1 MSWATFWATF
11 WQTRLV
17 TLFANNPFV
26 TALIKQSFGNG
37 KSAFV
42 SKRFFSRLWRVWL
55 VCPTIKKCRKNRG
68 RRKKV
73 FVLLLEKNK
82 RPCLQ
87 FQRVISIWDRRI
99 LLQSKGNGNS
109 AIRIAPS
116 RPGKGSQTID
126 RRRLGTL
133 FLPQKS

>member
-1 MSWATFWATF
+1 MSWATVWATF

-26 TALIKQSFGNG
+26 TALIKQPFGNG
-37 KSAFV
+37 KSSFV

-73 FVLLLEKNK
+73 FLSFFWKKIKGLVCNSDVLFLFGIGGYFYNQKVMVTRRYVLLQVGLE
-82 RPCLQ
+82 REA
-87 FQRVISIWDRRI
+87 R
-99 LLQSKGNGNS
+99 LLTG
-109 AIRIAPS
+109 A
-116 RPGKGSQTID
+116 D
-126 RRRLGTL
+126 
-133 FLPQKS
+133 